1 MRRIPSQIRSFYH
14 WCMGNGESDL
24 LYKGGGQIGG
34 EPGVPDG
41 VGAKKGEHAP
51 VLGDAADFVHHHP
64 VVDLGQDRPVPG
76 LDDASGSPL
85 DSRGMNTLVTV
96 SLDLSNEV
104 LYDM

>member
-1 MRRIPSQIRSFYH
+1 MVK
-14 WCMGNGESDL
+14 SDL
-24 LYKGGGQIGG
+24 LFQG
-34 EPGVPDG
+34 ESGSFIEECLP
-41 VGAKKGEHAP
+41 P
-51 VLGDAADFVHHHP
+51 VAE
-64 VVDLGQDRPVPG
+64 LGQDRPVPG